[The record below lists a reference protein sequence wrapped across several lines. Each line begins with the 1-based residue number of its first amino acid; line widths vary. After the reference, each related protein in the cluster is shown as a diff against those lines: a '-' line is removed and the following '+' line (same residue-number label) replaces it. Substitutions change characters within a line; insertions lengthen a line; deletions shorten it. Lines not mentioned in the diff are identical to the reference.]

1 MIKMG
6 DLKNAARLATRME
19 AEKTKRI
26 KSRAEA
32 EALRA
37 PQIISSLSNSDD
49 INGRQNNS
57 NIRSILS
64 LSTNPIRTSSS
75 GSKILEI
82 TTPSTHGGIPGQY
95 VTLSNVSSAVDGIAA
110 SELNTRHVISSV
122 PSVNTFTI
130 TVLSTALQ
138 GAISGGGTNVIATF
152 EN

>member
-49 INGRQNNS
+49 INGSQNNS

-64 LSTNPIRTSSS
+64 LSTNPI
-75 GSKILEI
+75 KNI
-82 TTPSTHGGIPGQY
+82 
-95 VTLSNVSSAVDGIAA
+95 
-110 SELNTRHVISSV
+110 
-122 PSVNTFTI
+122 F
-130 TVLSTALQ
+130 
-138 GAISGGGTNVIATF
+138 F
-152 EN
+152 WF